1 MTREPAAAGASDG
14 SRSLPLRLP
23 WSLGSGTI
31 LLGLNSSIIAVALVP
46 MVASFGGDA
55 AVATT
60 ATAWIIS
67 ALYIAAAVG
76 SPTAGR
82 LADLYG
88 PRRVYLVGLALIL
101 VASVA
106 GPFITDSGWMIV
118 DRVVLGLGAAA
129 QFPAAMAII
138 RRQADL
144 VGAAPTGA
152 IGIIAL
158 CGQTT
163 AALGPTVGGVVVVA
177 WGWPGI
183 FWINIP
189 MVILCATL
197 VLVFVPA
204 DAPADPGAGRAS
216 AAQTWRVLDPAGMVL
231 MIGTL
236 VALMVALLSIDSAP
250 AVAAVSA
257 AVTVPLAAGF
267 VWRELRAE
275 RPFVDVR
282 LLGRYPQF
290 GLTCVRAIA
299 TFISFYVIFYGLPQW
314 MQATRDLGPALTGL
328 LMLPVFGI
336 GALST
341 VLATRLGRAWHP
353 RALLAV
359 GTSAMVLA
367 GTLLALTGAADMPL
381 WVLAIVCALLGVPN
395 GFNNL
400 GNQLLLHHAVPAGAA
415 GASTGIYRTAQYVG
429 AALAAVVVAHLLDAG
444 AVAGGIR
451 DVGLTIAGLGLAL
464 LLATIAAVIRLR
476 RKEAGS

>member
-1 MTREPAAAGASDG
+1 MTPEPAAAGGPDG
-14 SRSLPLRLP
+14 RRSLPLRLP

-55 AVATT
+55 ADATT

-88 PRRVYLVGLALIL
+88 PRRVYLAGLALIL

-106 GPFITDSGWMIV
+106 GPFIADSGWMIV

-144 VGAAPTGA
+144 ARATPTGA

-163 AALGPTVGGVVVVA
+163 AALGPTVGGLVVVA

-183 FWINIP
+183 FWVNIP

-197 VLVFVPA
+197 VLAFVPA
-204 DAPADPGAGRAS
+204 DARGPRAS
-216 AAQTWRVLDPAGMVL
+216 AAQTWRALDPAGMVL

-250 AVAAVSA
+250 TVAVVSA
-257 AVTVPLAAGF
+257 AVTVPLASGF

-290 GLTCVRAIA
+290 GLTCLRAIA

-314 MQATRDLGPALTGL
+314 MQATRDLGPAVTGL
-328 LMLPVFGI
+328 LMLPVFGV

-341 VLATRLGRAWHP
+341 VLATRLGRTWHP

-464 LLATIAAVIRLR
+464 LLATVVAVIRLR
-476 RKEAGS
+476 RKEAGA

>member
-1 MTREPAAAGASDG
+1 MTAGVRGSGAADERPA
-14 SRSLPLRLP
+14 LPLRLP

-31 LLGLNSSIIAVALVP
+31 LLGLNSSVIAVALVP
-46 MVASFGGDA
+46 MVASFDGDA
-55 AVATT
+55 TA

-82 LADLYG
+82 LADLFG
-88 PRRVYLVGLALIL
+88 PRRVYLVGLLLIL
-101 VASVA
+101 LASVA
-106 GPFITDSGWMIV
+106 GPFITDSGWMIL

-138 RRQADL
+138 RRRADAT
-144 VGAAPTGA
+144 GAAPTGA

-183 FWINIP
+183 FWVNIP
-189 MVILCATL
+189 MVLLCATL
-197 VLVFVPA
+197 VLAFVPA
-204 DAPADPGAGRAS
+204 DARVLRQGVGR
-216 AAQTWRVLDPAGMVL
+216 TWSVLDPGGMAL

-236 VALMVALLSIDSAP
+236 VALMVALLSIDSDP
-250 AVAAVSA
+250 LVAAVA
-257 AVTVPLAAGF
+257 GGLTVPLAAGF
-267 VWRELRAE
+267 VWRELRAP

-282 LLGRYPQF
+282 LLGSYPQF
-290 GLTCVRAIA
+290 GLTCLRAIA

-314 MQATRDLGPALTGL
+314 MQTTRDLGPALTGL

-341 VLATRLGRAWHP
+341 VVATRLGRAWHP
-353 RALLAV
+353 RALLAI
-359 GTSAMVLA
+359 GTSAMVVA
-367 GTLLALTGAADMPL
+367 GSLLALTGSAEMPL
-381 WVLAIVCALLGVPN
+381 WMLAVVCALLGVPN

-400 GNQLLLHHAVPAGAA
+400 GNQLLLHHAVPAAAA

-429 AALAAVVVAHLLDAG
+429 AALAAVVVAHLLGPA
-444 AVAGGIR
+444 ASAGGIR
-451 DVGLTIAGLGLAL
+451 DVGMTIAGVGLAL
-464 LLATIAAVIRLR
+464 LLATVVAVIRLR
-476 RKEAGS
+476 RKDARS